1 MFRKGLILTVAA
13 ALVLASTAAAQ
24 QQSPAQPAPQRQR
37 PNLQQRC
44 EAVLPR
50 QAVEQIAA
58 NYRERLRTA
67 RENLVREERALRSL
81 LIADN
86 STKAALDAQSVKTN
100 EARAAVQRVRLDM
113 LWDLRAVIPAQDRQ
127 VAFRCAEMLLMRQGR
142 QGR

>member
-1 MFRKGLILTVAA
+1 MFRKALILTVIA
-13 ALVLASTAAAQ
+13 ALVLVSTAAAQ
-24 QQSPAQPAPQRQR
+24 QPAPAQPGPQR

-44 EAVLPR
+44 AAVLPR

-58 NYRERLRTA
+58 NYRERLRVA
-67 RENLVREERALRSL
+67 RENLVREERALRAL
-81 LIADN
+81 LVADN
-86 STKAALDAQSVKTN
+86 STKAALDAQSVKAN

>member
-1 MFRKGLILTVAA
+1 MFRKALILTVIA
-13 ALVLASTAAAQ
+13 ALALVSTAAAQ
-24 QQSPAQPAPQRQR
+24 QPAPAQPGPQR

-58 NYRERLRTA
+58 NYRERLRVA
-67 RENLVREERALRSL
+67 RENLVREERALRAL
-81 LIADN
+81 LVADN
-86 STKAALDAQSVKTN
+86 STKAALDAQSVKAN
-100 EARAAVQRVRLDM
+100 AARAAVQRVRLDM

-127 VAFRCAEMLLMRQGR
+127 VAFRCAEMLLMRRGR